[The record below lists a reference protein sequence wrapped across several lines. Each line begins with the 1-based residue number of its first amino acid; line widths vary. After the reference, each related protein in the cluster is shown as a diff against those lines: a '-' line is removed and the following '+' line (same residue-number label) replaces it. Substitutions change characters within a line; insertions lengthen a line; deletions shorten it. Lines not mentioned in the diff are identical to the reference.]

1 MNINGKWYTETEAQA
16 YITKLEKELAES
28 QNVSDK
34 IEQIMTHYT
43 FAQQRQVFAEECAEA
58 IQAAMKLSRA
68 ETVADYEKAAAAL
81 DSEVADVLIM
91 AQQMRLYLGK
101 DKVDAEIQRKLDRQ
115 IERIKAE
122 QEG

>member
-91 AQQMRLYLGK
+91 AEQMKMYLGTE
-101 DKVDAEIQRKLDRQ
+101 KVDAEILRKLDRQ

>member
-28 QNVSDK
+28 RNVSDK

-43 FAQQRQVFAEECAEA
+43 FGQQRQVFAEECAEA

-81 DSEVADVLIM
+81 DSEVADVIIM
-91 AQQMRLYLGK
+91 AEQMRLYLGK
-101 DKVDAEIQRKLDRQ
+101 DKVDKEVLRKLDRQ